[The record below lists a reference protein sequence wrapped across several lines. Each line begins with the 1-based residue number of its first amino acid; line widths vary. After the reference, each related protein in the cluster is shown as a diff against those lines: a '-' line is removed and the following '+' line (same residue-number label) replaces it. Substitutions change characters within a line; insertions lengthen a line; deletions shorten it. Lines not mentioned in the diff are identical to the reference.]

1 MPQHVNAQSFVP
13 GDPRAIAAGRKG
25 GKHRQL
31 SKFSPDYLRGYQSGA
46 RNARRHTQ
54 RWIEATMHGF
64 TPPSQSNFLRIAQ
77 QLHAEQRA
85 AATAQAR
92 EFADERMAHFLRM
105 AGAGRLDEWI
115 ASHDTDYDDSLAANP
130 EADAP

>member
-54 RWIEATMHGF
+54 RWIEAAMHGF
-64 TPPSQSNFLRIAQ
+64 TSPSVFVRIAQ
-77 QLHAEQRA
+77 RLHAEQC
-85 AATAQAR
+85 AATTSHAR
-92 EFADERMAHFLRM
+92 LAADEAFAHFLRM

-115 ASHDTDYDDSLAANP
+115 A
-130 EADAP
+130 